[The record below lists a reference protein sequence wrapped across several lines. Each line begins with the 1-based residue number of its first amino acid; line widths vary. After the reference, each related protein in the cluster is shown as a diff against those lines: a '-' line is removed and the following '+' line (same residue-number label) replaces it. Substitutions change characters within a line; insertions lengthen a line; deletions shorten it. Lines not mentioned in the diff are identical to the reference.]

1 METFSDEGGSVPEG
15 TTRLADLIDQI
26 EGHLRYYVELPSP
39 PLSVLVTCWIV
50 NTYVYECFDYCPY
63 LVLHSSGPGAG
74 KTVVLDFLS
83 MLAFGNPQIITDPSA
98 ASLYRSASK
107 VLLLDEMERLGSKD
121 KAMRGNY
128 IEILNSGF
136 KKGGAV
142 LRCDTTEGRG
152 FLTKP
157 LSVYGPKAFAG
168 INALNDTLAHRSYMI
183 RMKPVHGRKPRL
195 SLRTF
200 RETAERLRKDLES
213 WAVRQKGAI
222 EKAYSALPKEEAHAG
237 LSPFDNR
244 YQDISEPLIVSAE
257 VADAERPE
265 GPMILPRL
273 LEGLHAAYKC
283 RERAD
288 KTLIPKAL
296 FEIIEARLESVD
308 HRFVPSVTLLEDC
321 KKREDLARLKSTKGL
336 ACLLRRFGITPGESP
351 DGKCRGYRLTREW
364 LEDHRGG
371 GGD

>member
-1 METFSDEGGSVPEG
+1 MSEG
-15 TTRLADLIDQI
+15 TPRLADLIDEI
-26 EGHLRYYVELPSP
+26 DKHLCYYVELPSS

-83 MLAFGNPQIITDPSA
+83 MLAFGNPQILTDPSA
-98 ASLYRSASK
+98 ASLYRCASK

-121 KAMRGNY
+121 KAVRGNY

-142 LRCDTTEGRG
+142 SRCDLTKGRG
-152 FLTKP
+152 FPTEL
-157 LSVYGPKAFAG
+157 LSAYGPKAFAG

-183 RMKPVHGRKPRL
+183 RMKPVHGKKPRL

-200 RETAERLRKDLES
+200 GETAERLRKGLGS

-222 EKAYSALPKEEAHAG
+222 EKAYGDLPKEESHPG
-237 LSPFDNR
+237 LSLFDNR
-244 YQDISEPLIVSAE
+244 YQDISEPLIVLAE

-265 GPMILPRL
+265 GPLVLPRL
-273 LEGLHAAYKC
+273 IEALHVAYRG
-283 RERAD
+283 REKAE
-288 KTLIPKAL
+288 KAVLPKEL
-296 FEIIEARLESVD
+296 FEIIEARLEGNEQ
-308 HRFVPSVTLLEDC
+308 RFVPSAMLLEAC
-321 KKREDLARLKSTKGL
+321 HKHEDFRARLKSMRAMANFLK
-336 ACLLRRFGITPGESP
+336 RFGLCPRESP
-351 DGKCRGYRLTREW
+351 TGKCRGYMLTKEW
-364 LEDHRGG
+364 VDDHRGLVG
-371 GGD
+371 